1 MVDLLPDRPRK
12 GRGAVS
18 NPTGR
23 FEAAVRFAV
32 ADGWTEEREPEEAGP
47 LRTRVTIDA
56 TRSILTR
63 NNSPD
68 IPFNRSIN
76 PYRGCE
82 HGCIYCFARPTHAY
96 LGLSPGLDFESRLF
110 AKPNA
115 PELLAAELRKPGYRC
130 EVLALGMNTDCYQP
144 IERRYEITRKILETL
159 AAFGQPVNLV
169 TKSTL
174 VLRDLDILGE
184 MAARRLVKVFVSVTS
199 LRPEIARTL
208 EPRAPHPKHRIETIR
223 RLAEAGVPAGVMTAP
238 VIPFL
243 TDPEMEKILK
253 TAAKAG
259 AKEAGYVALRLPREV
274 APLFREWL
282 EANAP
287 GKANHVMSLVQGMRG
302 GKDYDSRFFIRRRG
316 IGNYAELLAKR
327 FKLACRRLG
336 LNEKAIALDCSR
348 FRPPPGVGAQLDLF
362 S

>member
-1 MVDLLPDRPRK
+1 MIDVLPDRPRK

-23 FEAAVRFAV
+23 FEAEQRLAV
-32 ADGWTEEREPEEAGP
+32 ADGWTEREMEEEEP
-47 LRTRVTIDA
+47 VLRTHVGIDA
-56 TRSILTR
+56 TRSILNR
-63 NNSPD
+63 NDSPD
-68 IPFNRSIN
+68 IPFERSIN

-82 HGCIYCFARPTHAY
+82 HGCVYCFARPTHAY

-110 AKPNA
+110 AKPKA
-115 PELLAAELRKPGYRC
+115 PELLANELRKPNYRC
-130 EVLALGMNTDCYQP
+130 ETLALGMNTDCYQP
-144 IERRYEITRKILETL
+144 IERRFEITRKILETL
-159 AAFGQPVNLV
+159 DAFGHPVSLV

-174 VLRDLDILGE
+174 VLRDLDILKR

-208 EPRAPHPKHRIETIR
+208 EPRAPHPKHRIATIR
-223 RLAEAGVPAGVMTAP
+223 RLAEAGVPVGVMTAP
-238 VIPFL
+238 IIPFL
-243 TDPEMEKILK
+243 TDSEMEKILE
-253 TAAKAG
+253 TAAVAG
-259 AKEAGYVALRLPREV
+259 AKEAGYVVLRLPHEV

-287 GKANHVMSLVQGMRG
+287 GKARHVMSLVQGMRG

-316 IGNYAELLAKR
+316 TGNYAELLAKR
-327 FKLACRRLG
+327 FELACRRLE
-336 LNEKAIALDCSR
+336 LNRKSISLDRSQ
-348 FRPPPGVGAQLDLF
+348 FRPPPIAGEQLDLF